1 MRAMSGQV
9 RREDDGAVRILTL
22 DRPERRNAFTVALY
36 RELTAALRDA
46 DSDESVRAVVLTG
59 TGPAFSA
66 GTDLEELSAIAAG
79 TAPEGAGTAFP
90 GLVDALSEVD
100 VPLLA
105 AVNGPGVGLGATM
118 LAYFDLVFMAETA
131 RLRVPFAAMGVPPE
145 AASSVLFPLRMGW
158 QRAAQALLGS
168 KWLSATEALAA
179 GLVTAVSRP
188 GFELADAVAAAHE
201 IAVHDRRS
209 TRTVKALMR
218 SAERDLIAAARGRE
232 DDAYRLLFGKEKR

>member
-1 MRAMSGQV
+1 MSGQV
-9 RREDDGAVRILTL
+9 RREDNGPVRILSL

-66 GTDLEELSAIAAG
+66 GTDLEELSAIMAG
-79 TAPEGAGTAFP
+79 TSPEGAGTAFP
-90 GLVDALSEVD
+90 GLVDALCEVD

-145 AASSVLFPLRMGW
+145 AASSLLFPMRMGW

-168 KWLSATEALAA
+168 KWLSATEALDA

-188 GFELADAVAAAHE
+188 GCELTDAVAAAYE

-209 TRTVKALMR
+209 TRTIKALMR
-218 SAERDLIAAARGRE
+218 AAERDLIAAARARE
-232 DDAYRLLFGKEKR
+232 NDAYRLLFVGEER

>member
-1 MRAMSGQV
+1 MSGQV

-79 TAPEGAGTAFP
+79 TAPEGAATAFP
-90 GLVDALSEVD
+90 GLVDALSDVD

-118 LAYFDLVFMAETA
+118 LTYFDVVFMAETA
-131 RLRVPFAAMGVPPE
+131 RLRAPFAAMGVPPE
-145 AASSVLFPLRMGW
+145 AASSLLFPLRMGW

-188 GFELADAVAAAHE
+188 GSELPDAVAAAQE

-209 TRTVKALMR
+209 TRTIKALMR
-218 SAERDLIAAARGRE
+218 AAERDLIAAARGRE
-232 DDAYRLLFGKEKR
+232 DDAYRLLFAGEES